1 MMAFKGMMNEV
12 VEGIKQGLTIDTVL
26 LKQFFG
32 DMLAE
37 IQQKLNEYSLQLG
50 DELPLN
56 TFIDF
61 HEKDKINYF
70 FHFSV

>member
-1 MMAFKGMMNEV
+1 MMNEV

-50 DELPLN
+50 DEKQVN
-56 TFIDF
+56 AST
-61 HEKDKINYF
+61 
-70 FHFSV
+70 